1 MRIRTS
7 IALAFAA
14 AATAGPALAVTGHP
28 SGPPGAGTYGRGDTG
43 VVTVSSE
50 AHDSEGEEPLAAN
63 PLNPD
68 ELTTVANVFQPVLPA
83 PASMYVGGSGVQD
96 SRLYVSRDGGRH
108 WRTLKLDVGGIGE
121 VDPPDV
127 TGARAPEFSDAF
139 NVLNTDSDVAWD
151 QHGNAYFSSG
161 DVHGVHH
168 DGNEVETV
176 WRSADGG
183 RTWGPNDGYTAV
195 NATTEEH
202 TELDRPWLAAD
213 NTGGRHDG
221 RLYTTFE
228 TTPFVDIPPQVYAK
242 HSDDHGVT
250 WSRSVRVDDGIYET
264 QWNPRAR
271 PVVDASGALDVVYDR
286 GPVTAT
292 PFAAYDGPIQLML
305 ARSTDGG
312 ATFSRVPVDDDVRR
326 VTSPDE
332 ATSAYTEMIPA
343 MAADPR
349 HGGHIAVAWP
359 QALGVDN
366 SRIVLRYT
374 VDGGRHWSP
383 RVDIADDPAAQPD
396 QHDHVTLSWLGDGRL
411 FVGWRDRRYGGG
423 AWTGNYDEWVRALAL
438 NGRGVR
444 FGPPVRFTV
453 SPQPPTSGGRTP
465 LQPDEFQGLVATVRG
480 VALTWSQLGADGL
493 DHLVFRRIPL
503 AAFTR

>member
-1 MRIRTS
+1 MRSRN
-7 IALAFAA
+7 LPAA
-14 AATAGPALAVTGHP
+14 AALVCALGVPALAAPGRG
-28 SGPPGAGTYGRGDTG
+28 GPPAAGRLGPGDTG

-50 AHDSEGEEPLAAN
+50 VHDSEGEEPLSVN
-63 PLNPD
+63 PVNPD
-68 ELTTVANVFQPVLPA
+68 ELTTVANVFQPNLPA
-83 PASMYVGGSGVQD
+83 PATMYVGGSGVQD

-108 WRTLKLDVGGIGE
+108 WRTLKLDQGGLGP
-121 VDPPDV
+121 VVFPSS
-127 TGARAPEFSDAF
+127 TGAQAPEFSDAF
-139 NVLNTDSDVAWD
+139 NVLNTDADVAWD
-151 QHGNAYFSSG
+151 RHGNAYFESG

-168 DGNEVETV
+168 NGNEVETV

-183 RTWGPNDGYTAV
+183 RSWGPPDGYTAI

-213 NTGGRHDG
+213 NTGGAHDG

-250 WSRSVRVDDGIYET
+250 WSPSVRVDDGIYET

-271 PVVDASGALDVVYDR
+271 PVVGADGALDVVYDR
-286 GPVTAT
+286 GPVSAT

-312 ATFSRVPVDDDVRR
+312 ATFTRDVVDSDVRR
-326 VTSPDE
+326 VVSPDE

-343 MAADPR
+343 IAADPVR
-349 HGGHIAVAWP
+349 PGRIAIAWP
-359 QALGVDN
+359 QAFGSSN
-366 SRIVLRYT
+366 SRILLRWT
-374 VDGGRHWSP
+374 VDGGRHWSSRLDVASDSST
-383 RVDIADDPAAQPD
+383 RVD
-396 QHDHVTLSWLGDGRL
+396 QHDHVSLSWLADGRL
-411 FVGWRDRRYGGG
+411 FVGWRDRRYGDGS
-423 AWTGNYDEWVRALAL
+423 WSSRYDEWVRVLSL
-438 NGRGVR
+438 STSGVR
-444 FGPPVRFTV
+444 LGRTVRFTA
-453 SPQPPTSGGRTP
+453 SSQSPTSGGRSP

-480 VALTWSQLGADGL
+480 VALTWSQFGSDGL

-503 AAFTR
+503 SAWS